1 MADTT
6 ADSAQAVHPLTLL
19 DALTPEARAELLG
32 IAQPVSFMRGAVLL
46 KQGAPTRGAF
56 FIQSGSVDVTARL
69 PGGDTLNLARIPAG
83 GVLGEMALL
92 EHGLCS
98 ATVTA
103 GTPVDGLFIGRE
115 DFRVLMARRSP
126 AALAVQQAITRNLC
140 AKLTA
145 LNAQVLANSA
155 AEDVLYSAPP
165 AGDASTKIALD
176 PLAGIARLR
185 YAAFDYRRFLSV
197 LPLFREWEPEEIDE
211 IADLTP
217 VLQLERG
224 QPMFFE
230 GAEAKAVFITVRGA
244 VEVMA
249 PATGTA
255 AGTVAGTATAMLR
268 RLAVLGPGQLLGH
281 RSLIDGAPHGARA
294 KAREATVLLELAR
307 EHFLQLY
314 NGSTPAALKFQAG
327 VHAALL
333 GSMAHTNATLTR
345 LINMARVRAA
355 GTAAL
360 EAALAEQ
367 AVYAS

>member
-1 MADTT
+1 MTRIMDQSPTGTVHA
-6 ADSAQAVHPLTLL
+6 AHPLTLL
-19 DALTPEARAELLG
+19 EALTPEARTELLD
-32 IAQPVSFMRGAVLL
+32 IALPVSFMRGAVLL

-56 FIQSGSVDVTARL
+56 FIQSGSVDVTVRL
-69 PGGDTLNLARIPAG
+69 PGGDTLNLARVPAG

-103 GTPVDGLFIGRE
+103 STPVDGLFIGRE
-115 DFRVLMARRSP
+115 DFRVLVARRSP
-126 AALAVQQAITRNLC
+126 TSLVVQQAITRNLC
-140 AKLTA
+140 AKLSI

-155 AEDVLYSAPP
+155 AEDVPYTTP
-165 AGDASTKIALD
+165 AADDIHETMLPD
-176 PLAGIARLR
+176 PLAARPRLR
-185 YAAFDYRRFLSV
+185 HAAFDYRRFLSV
-197 LPLFREWEPEEIDE
+197 LPLFREWEADEIDE
-211 IADLTP
+211 IADLAP

-224 QPMFFE
+224 QPIFFE
-230 GAEAKAVFITVRGA
+230 GAEAKAMFITVRGA

-249 PATGTA
+249 PAT
-255 AGTVAGTATAMLR
+255 AGTATPMLR
-268 RLAVLGPGQLLGH
+268 RLAILGPGQLLGH
-281 RSLIDGAPHGARA
+281 RSLIDGTRHAARA
-294 KAREATVLLELAR
+294 RAREATVVLELTR
-307 EHFLQLY
+307 EHFLRLY
-314 NGSTPAALKFQAG
+314 NCSTPAALKFQAG

-333 GSMAHTNATLTR
+333 GSMAHTNATLRR

>member
-1 MADTT
+1 MAEAT
-6 ADSAQAVHPLTLL
+6 ADSAQAVPPLTLL
-19 DALTPEARAELLG
+19 EALAPEARAELLG

-46 KQGAPTRGAF
+46 KQGAATRGAF

-115 DFRVLMARRSP
+115 DFRVLVARRSP
-126 AALAVQQAITRNLC
+126 ASLAVQQAITRNLC
-140 AKLTA
+140 AKLSV

-155 AEDVLYSAPP
+155 AEDVPYTQPP
-165 AGDASTKIALD
+165 AGDNHTKSALD
-176 PLAGIARLR
+176 PLAGVARVR
-185 YAAFDYRRFLSV
+185 HADFDYRRFLSV

-211 IADLTP
+211 IADLAP
-217 VLQLERG
+217 ALQLERG
-224 QPMFFE
+224 QPIFFE
-230 GAEAKAVFITVRGA
+230 HTEPAAAFITVRGA

-249 PATGTA
+249 PATGA
-255 AGTVAGTATAMLR
+255 AAAMLR
-268 RLAVLGPGQLLGH
+268 RLAILGPGQLLGH

-294 KAREATVLLELAR
+294 KAREATVLLELTR

>member
-103 GTPVDGLFIGRE
+103 STPVDGLFIGRE
-115 DFRVLMARRSP
+115 DFRVLVARRSP
-126 AALAVQQAITRNLC
+126 ASLAVQQAITRNLC
-140 AKLTA
+140 AKLSI

-155 AEDVLYSAPP
+155 AEDVPYTTPP
-165 AGDASTKIALD
+165 ADDIHETMLPD
-176 PLAGIARLR
+176 PLAARPR
-185 YAAFDYRRFLSV
+185 VRHADFDYRRFLSV

-211 IADLTP
+211 IADLAP
-217 VLQLERG
+217 ALQLERG
-224 QPMFFE
+224 QPIFFE
-230 GAEAKAVFITVRGA
+230 GAEAKAMFITVRGA

-249 PATGTA
+249 PATADT
-255 AGTVAGTATAMLR
+255 AGTATPMLR
-268 RLAVLGPGQLLGH
+268 RLAILGPGQLLGH
-281 RSLIDGAPHGARA
+281 RSLIDGTRHAARA
-294 KAREATVLLELAR
+294 RAREETVVLELTR
-307 EHFLQLY
+307 EHFLLLY
-314 NGSTPAALKFQAG
+314 NCSTPAALKFQAG

>member
-1 MADTT
+1 MAEAT
-6 ADSAQAVHPLTLL
+6 ADSAQAVPPLTLL
-19 DALTPEARAELLG
+19 EALAPEARAELLS

-46 KQGAPTRGAF
+46 KQGAATRGAF

-115 DFRVLMARRSP
+115 DFRVLVARRSP
-126 AALAVQQAITRNLC
+126 ASLAVQQAITRNLC
-140 AKLTA
+140 VKLSV
-145 LNAQVLANSA
+145 LNTQVLANSA
-155 AEDVLYSAPP
+155 AEDVPYTRPP
-165 AGDASTKIALD
+165 AGDIHTKIALD
-176 PLAGIARLR
+176 PLAGVERVRHAD
-185 YAAFDYRRFLSV
+185 FDYRRFLSV

-211 IADLTP
+211 IADLAP
-217 VLQLERG
+217 ALQLERG
-224 QPMFFE
+224 QPIFFE
-230 GAEAKAVFITVRGA
+230 RTEPAAAFITVRGA
-244 VEVMA
+244 VEVTT

-255 AGTVAGTATAMLR
+255 SDAAAGTAVAMLR
-268 RLAVLGPGQLLGH
+268 RLAILGPGQLLGH
-281 RSLIDGAPHGARA
+281 RGLIDGTAHGARA
-294 KAREATVLLELAR
+294 SAREATVLLELTR

-314 NGSTPAALKFQAG
+314 NGSSPAALKLQAG